1 MEKCNS
7 CHGTGK
13 WGEDPCPDCMGS
25 GYEIP
30 DGFILD
36 NIRYNQKECKKGDV
50 IDINGTNVTLLEGFQ
65 HFIFDSISIYHARCN
80 NNGELDC
87 VTIDEDGEWFLGR
100 GWEADYEIAVLLN
113 FAEENDIIF

>member
-13 WGEDPCPDCMGS
+13 WEEDPCPDCMGS

-36 NIRYNQKECKKGDV
+36 KIRYNQKECKKGDV
-50 IDINGTNVTLLEGFQ
+50 LIINGTKVTLLEGFQ
-65 HFIFDSISIYHARCN
+65 HFIFDSISIYHARCEN
-80 NNGELDC
+80 HEELDC

-100 GWEADYEIAVLLN
+100 SWEADYDISVLLN
-113 FAEENDIIF
+113 FAEEHEIHY

>member
-7 CHGTGK
+7 CRGTGK
-13 WGEDPCPDCMGS
+13 WEEDPCPDCMGS

-50 IDINGTNVTLLEGFQ
+50 LIIQDKKVILLEGFQ
-65 HFIFDSISIYHARCN
+65 HFIFDSISMYHARCN
-80 NNGELDC
+80 NNGTLDC
-87 VTIDEDGEWFLGR
+87 VTIDDTGEWILGCA
-100 GWEADYEIAVLLN
+100 WEEDYDRAVLFN
-113 FAEENDIIF
+113 FAEANNVNW